1 MGPTR
6 CTANHCP
13 KGGRTDSTSAL
24 ICIFLSLCLLSAACA
39 PESEVDVVQ
48 NDLTT
53 YLDKASIWAATEAE
67 INNAISAVRRDQFV
81 NDEYVLETLRP
92 AIGTARE
99 YVAELENY
107 TPETEPVV
115 SVHLGYIEAW
125 RAHEFALSSIVDSV
139 ERKDYLQLS
148 RSNNELLE
156 AQRSVSD
163 VLAAIAMLLR
173 EAGIAPDR
181 PADRPMTPPSEK
193 GGFQVSPAS

>member
-1 MGPTR
+1 VYVF
-6 CTANHCP
+6 
-13 KGGRTDSTSAL
+13 L
-24 ICIFLSLCLLSAACA
+24 ILCLLGAACA
-39 PESEVDVVQ
+39 PESEVNVVQ
-48 NDLTT
+48 NDLAT
-53 YLDKASIWAATEAE
+53 YMDKARIWAATEAE

-99 YVAELENY
+99 YVAKLEDY

-125 RAHEFALSSIVDSV
+125 RSHEFALSSIVDSV
-139 ERKDYLQLS
+139 ERKDYIQLS
-148 RSNNELLE
+148 RSNDELLE

-163 VLAAIAMLLR
+163 VLAALALLLR
-173 EAGIAPDR
+173 EAGIAPDA